1 MGSRTFLVVVV
12 AVALVAAGCAVSA
25 GAKAPGDP
33 AVTLRVLDRAGA
45 PIAGAEVRSGGAVA
59 ITDIDGTARLAGDG
73 PLSGRVDASG
83 FLPEPFAVAPPG
95 GTVAMWRREGPDGA
109 VRSALHFG
117 GDTMLGRRYLT
128 PIREGTAVVD
138 PNDPRTA
145 RGVVASLGPLF
156 AAADLSTVNVESVV
170 GDVDAADGAPGK
182 RYLIASPPVMASA
195 LGVLGVD
202 VAVLGNN
209 HSYDFGPSGVATTI
223 ATLRAAGIA
232 VTGASV
238 DGSPPAP
245 AWVTV
250 PAGDVATLSYTTT
263 NGDFVNDQL
272 PVTGEVTAADEG
284 TWIGERRD
292 AGRAGFPGWPTGPV
306 TAGDLWRWFRRFEA
320 KAPAADVAAAWTAVT
335 TTFPELQ
342 DWVARRGHGGAQPA
356 RPDMIAA
363 DVAAVSQAG
372 ARFVIVQIHGGFQY
386 ADGPSGFSRA
396 AAYAAID
403 AGADLVVAHHPHVL
417 QGVER
422 YRGKLIVHSL
432 GNLVFDQDLLRTFAS
447 AFLRVVIDDRGR
459 VLEARFLPVWIE
471 GYRPVPAVGTLADR
485 IWQRIR
491 WSSAIDTEATRLPD
505 RTVGMVPSGATS
517 SVTVDDGGRIVP
529 AVESDPET
537 VVAGAV
543 PLRVVGDPVVRVVA
557 ADPGTSYGVDLLG
570 IGSFDDDLAD
580 GVSGGA
586 PAWVPVTPRRV
597 GSEPV
602 DAAGGRRLRLAA
614 EGRRTIVRSVGRIP
628 VPAHRIFAADGR
640 PLDGDPWYTFAAVVS
655 SSRDTTLT
663 LRLAAY
669 RVMDA
674 DPLRDPNSELVRSV
688 AIPVRIP
695 AATGRTVAF
704 RIPAAVF
711 AGDGDR
717 TVDAVL
723 PYLEVTTDGRGTVT
737 VDDVRFLEWRDLPP
751 AVGRVVSMEA
761 IQGPD
766 GAEVTIVRPVPVS
779 GR

>member
-1 MGSRTFLVVVV
+1 MGSRSFLVVVV
-12 AVALVAAGCAVSA
+12 AVALVATGCAASSA
-25 GAKAPGDP
+25 AGTPEGP
-33 AVTLRVLDRAGA
+33 AVTVRVVDRTGA
-45 PIAGAEVRSGGAVA
+45 PIAGAEVRSGGTVA
-59 ITDIDGTARLAGDG
+59 ITDTGGTARLGGEG
-73 PLSGRVDASG
+73 PVSGRVDAPG

-95 GTVAMWRREGPDGA
+95 GTVAMWRRTGPDGS

-117 GDTMLGRRYLT
+117 GDTMLGRRYLD

-138 PNDPRTA
+138 PDDPRTA
-145 RGVVASLGPLF
+145 RAVVASLGPLF

-170 GDVDAADGAPGK
+170 GDVDPADGAPGK
-182 RYLIASPPVMASA
+182 KYLIASPRAMASA
-195 LGVLGVD
+195 LRVLGVD
-202 VAVLGNN
+202 AAVLANN
-209 HSYDFGPSGVATTI
+209 HTYDFGPAGVATTI
-223 ATLRAAGIA
+223 GTLQDAGIA

-238 DGSPPAP
+238 DGSTPDP
-245 AWVTV
+245 AWATV
-250 PAGDVATLSYTTT
+250 PAGDVALLSYTTT
-263 NGDFVNDQL
+263 NGDFINDQL
-272 PVTGEVTAADEG
+272 PATGEVEPADDG

-292 AGRAGFPGWPTGPV
+292 PGRAGFPGWPTGPV
-306 TAGDLWRWFRRFEA
+306 TAGDLWRWFDRFEA
-320 KAPAADVAAAWTAVT
+320 TAPAPDVAAAWTAVT

-356 RPDMIAA
+356 RREAIAA
-363 DVAAVSQAG
+363 DVAAASQAG
-372 ARFVIVQIHGGFQY
+372 ARFVVVQIHGGFQY
-386 ADGPSGFSRA
+386 ADGPSSFSRA

-447 AFLRVVIDDRGR
+447 AFLRVVVDDRGR

-471 GYRPVPAVGTLADR
+471 GYRPVPAVGTLASR
-485 IWQRIR
+485 ILRRIR
-491 WSSAIDTEATRLPD
+491 WSSAIDTQATRLPD
-505 RTVGMVPSGATS
+505 LTVGMVPTGATS
-517 SVTVDDGGRIVP
+517 SVTIDDGGRIVA
-529 AVESDPET
+529 AVDSDPET
-537 VVAGAV
+537 VVARAV
-543 PLRVVGDPVVRVVA
+543 PVRVAGDPVVRVVA

-580 GVSGGA
+580 GVSRGGA
-586 PAWVPVTPRRV
+586 SWVPVTPDRV
-597 GSEPV
+597 GFEPV
-602 DAAGGRRLRLAA
+602 GEAGGHRLRLAA

-628 VPAHRIFAADGR
+628 VPAHRIFATDGT
-640 PLDGDPWYTFAAVVS
+640 PLDGDPWYTWSAVVS
-655 SSRDTTLT
+655 STREATLT

-669 RVMDA
+669 RVLDA
-674 DPLRDPNSELVRSV
+674 DPLRDPTSELVRSV

-711 AGDGDR
+711 APDGDR

-737 VDDVRFLEWRDLPP
+737 VDDVRFVEWRDLP
-751 AVGRVVSMEA
+751 AVVGRVVSMETV
-761 IQGPD
+761 QGPV
-766 GAEVTIVRPVPVS
+766 GSEVTVVRPVPVS